1 LPRVADGPEA
11 EPLDSTWLAKHPLPL
26 PDHDT
31 DKNARGRVMAIGGCL
46 SVPGGLLLCAE
57 GALRAGAGKV
67 QLATVAESALA
78 LGVAMPEARVFAL
91 ATDPAGEIA
100 ALNEAVLQALE
111 PCDAVLLGPAM
122 LDPAA
127 AGRLLD
133 QVLDADPSGTLVLDA
148 AALISLGDRAARLG
162 KRAAPAILTPHP
174 GEMAALVDRE
184 SVSIADD
191 PVGAVRAAAQRFG
204 SVVVLKGAR
213 SFIAAPDGTLLAYTG
228 GGVGLATGGSGDVLA
243 GIAAGFAARGADPLV
258 ATAWAVWAHGEAGRR
273 CAEQIGPL
281 GFLARDLL
289 GQVPGL
295 LRVH

>member
-1 LPRVADGPEA
+1 MADQSGA

-26 PDHDT
+26 PEHNT

-67 QLATVAESALA
+67 QLATVSEAALA
-78 LGVAMPEARVFAL
+78 LGVAMPEARVFAQP
-91 ATDPAGEIA
+91 TDRAGEIA
-100 ALNEAVLQALE
+100 KLDDAALCAIAA
-111 PCDAVLLGPAM
+111 CDAVLLGPAM
-122 LDPAA
+122 LEGDA

-133 QVLDADPSGTLVLDA
+133 QVLDADLSGTLILDA
-148 AALISLGDRAARLG
+148 AALISLGDRAARMG
-162 KRAAPAILTPHP
+162 RRAAPAILTPHP
-174 GEMAALVDRE
+174 GEMAALLDREAE
-184 SVSIADD
+184 SVSND
-191 PVGAVRAAAQRFG
+191 PVGAARAATERYG

-213 SFIAAPDGTLLAYTG
+213 SFIAAPDGTLLSYAG

-295 LRVH
+295 LRAR

>member
-1 LPRVADGPEA
+1 MADKSRA
-11 EPLDSTWLAKHPLPL
+11 EPLDSTWLAQHPLPL

-46 SVPGGLLLCAE
+46 SVPGGLLLAAE

-67 QLATVAESALA
+67 QLATVAEAALA

-91 ATDPAGEIA
+91 DSDPEGEIA
-100 ALNEAVLQALE
+100 GLNEAVLRALDA
-111 PCDAVLLGPAM
+111 CDAVLLGPAM
-122 LDPAA
+122 LDGEA

-133 QVLDADPSGTLVLDA
+133 KVFDTDLSAILVLDA
-148 AALISLGDRAARLG
+148 AALISLPHRAQRLA
-162 KRAAPAILTPHP
+162 KRASPAILTPHP
-174 GEMAALVDRE
+174 GEMAALLDRE
-184 SVSIADD
+184 ARSIADD
-191 PVGAVRAAAQRFG
+191 PVGAVRTAAERFG
-204 SVVVLKGAR
+204 SVVVLKGAQ
-213 SFIAAPDGTLLAYTG
+213 SFIAAPEGTLLSYSG
-228 GGVGLATGGSGDVLA
+228 GGVGLATAGSGDVLA
-243 GIAAGFAARGADPLV
+243 GIAAGFAARGASPLV

-295 LRVH
+295 LRAL